1 MAHNAGTVARSER
14 ISTQAVFDHLR
25 VPQHLRSSSVSRRL
39 AKLMRSLGWT
49 TERVRDL
56 PRAILLAEG
65 KKLAF
70 DILSEMSTG
79 EIENVG
85 F

>member
-1 MAHNAGTVARSER
+1 
-14 ISTQAVFDHLR
+14 
-25 VPQHLRSSSVSRRL
+25 
-39 AKLMRSLGWT
+39 MRSLGWT

-65 KKLAF
+65 KKLAL

>member
-1 MAHNAGTVARSER
+1 
-14 ISTQAVFDHLR
+14 
-25 VPQHLRSSSVSRRL
+25 
-39 AKLMRSLGWT
+39 
-49 TERVRDL
+49 VRDL
-56 PRAILLAEG
+56 PRAIFVAEE

-79 EIENVG
+79 ETENVG